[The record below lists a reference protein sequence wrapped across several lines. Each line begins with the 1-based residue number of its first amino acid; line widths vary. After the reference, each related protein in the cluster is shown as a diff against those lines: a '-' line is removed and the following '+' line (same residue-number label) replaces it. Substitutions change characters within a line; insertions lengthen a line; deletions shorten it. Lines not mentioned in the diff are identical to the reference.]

1 MSKYLSIY
9 TDELNKCAG
18 LGQIIAPMAKG
29 LISRGVSGLTNLAKP
44 ALTSVAKVEAP
55 GVATGAG
62 KAIGGTGKSLGASA
76 IKAEAPA
83 VTSLASKTVNE
94 GAQGLRSTTPPA
106 TFLPQPATAPQPATF
121 LPELPKGSNLLAD
134 AHNAK
139 INFRQAHQ
147 QSSLRNT
154 PENAQKLEQMQGVYQ
169 QIMQNLGKYNIP
181 KNIIPDTSKI

>member
-1 MSKYLSIY
+1 MSKYASIY
-9 TDELNKCAG
+9 INELNKAAG

-29 LISRGVSGLTNLAKP
+29 LISKGIGALTNVAKP

-55 GVATGAG
+55 AMATGAG
-62 KAIGGTGKSLGASA
+62 KSIGGIGNSLAAPA
-76 IKAEAPA
+76 IKAEAPV
-83 VTSLASKTVNE
+83 VTSLGSKTVSE
-94 GAQGLRSTTPPA
+94 GTQGLRSTTPPA
-106 TFLPQPATAPQPATF
+106 TFLPGQKPPASPESF

-154 PENAQKLEQMQGVYQ
+154 PENAQKLEQMQGVYK

-181 KNIIPDTSKI
+181 KNIMPDTSKI

>member
-1 MSKYLSIY
+1 MNKYLSIY

-18 LGQIIAPMAKG
+18 IGQIIAPMAKG
-29 LISRGVSGLTNLAKP
+29 LISKGVSGLTNLAKP
-44 ALTSVAKVEAP
+44 ALASVAKAQAP
-55 GVATGAG
+55 SIATGAG
-62 KAIGGTGKSLGASA
+62 KSIGDIGKSLGASA